1 MMTAIGAPLRAL
13 SLALPVLVLFLLPLA
28 PTPARAQCQPRY
40 EPTFGEAPGTNGT
53 IEAMAVF
60 DDGLGGGPA
69 LYAAGDFSRAGA
81 HVGVGKIARWDGE
94 RWSPLGSGMDI
105 QSVRALAVFD
115 DGGGPALYAGGS
127 FAVAGGVTVNGIAK
141 WDGQNWHALG
151 QPGSEGVSG
160 FVWSLA
166 VFDDGDGEALYV
178 GGFFNSAGGVPAN
191 RIAKWDGQNWS
202 AVGEGMAGGAG
213 GQVRALEVF
222 DDGAGGGPA
231 LYAAGSFLEADSAVV
246 NRIAKWTGSSWV
258 PLGDGGGLSSHVWDL
273 AVWDDGLGGG
283 PALYAA
289 GEFISAGGVT
299 VNRIA
304 RWDGQTW
311 SPLGSGLNNTAR
323 TLLVFDRGDGNGPA
337 LCVGG
342 QFTTAGG
349 VTVNRIA
356 AWDGQSWSPFTTGA
370 NGTVTSLIAYD
381 AGEGEELYAA
391 GEFIGV
397 GTGFIVDHITR
408 WDGERWRGLGGG
420 LTNAVRAMAV
430 HDDGAGASLF
440 VGGLFVTGGDQ
451 PLLRMGRWDGDSW
464 SVLAP
469 GGMSN
474 TTVNDLAVFD
484 DGAGPALYAA
494 GDFRTAGGVTVERIA
509 KWDGQT
515 WSPLGA
521 GLGGIAH
528 ALAVWDDGTGP
539 ALYVGGQFTTAG
551 GAPASRIAKWD
562 GQTWTPLGEGTNQTV
577 SHLIVFDDGTG
588 PALYAAGGFT
598 MAGGQPANRIAK
610 WDGQNWTPLGSGLP
624 ALVTSLGVFD
634 DGAGPA
640 LYVGGDF
647 TIAGGVPANRIAKWD
662 GQNWHALG
670 EGLNHTASALAV
682 YSDGGEPALYV
693 GGAFTMAGG
702 QPANFIAKWDG
713 TVWTPLGDG
722 VNGVVT
728 ELIVFDDGAPDGPAL
743 YLGGTFVTSPGGDS
757 YLARYQGCSGGPSCP
772 ADWDASGAV
781 NSNDIPAFLT
791 TWLADVQ
798 NGTTF
803 ADFDRSGSVN
813 SNDISAFLTAWLTA
827 VQFGC

>member
-1 MMTAIGAPLRAL
+1 MMTVIGAPLRAL
-13 SLALPVLVLFLLPLA
+13 PLALLILLLLPLA
-28 PTPARAQCQPRY
+28 PAPARAQCQPRY

-53 IEAMAVF
+53 IEAMVVF
-60 DDGLGGGPA
+60 DDGTGPA

-81 HVGVGKIARWDGE
+81 NVAVGKIARWDGR

-105 QSVRALAVFD
+105 QSVQTLAVFD
-115 DGGGPALYAGGS
+115 DGDGPALYAGGS
-127 FAVAGGVTVNGIAK
+127 FATAGGVTVNGIAK
-141 WDGQNWHALG
+141 WDGHQWHALG
-151 QPGSEGVSG
+151 QPGAVGVSG
-160 FVWSLA
+160 FVWSMA
-166 VFDDGDGEALYV
+166 VFDDGSGPALYV

-191 RIAKWDGQNWS
+191 RIARWDGSTWS

-222 DDGAGGGPA
+222 DDGTGPA
-231 LYAAGSFLEADSAVV
+231 LYAAGSFLQADGAVV

-258 PLGDGGGLSSHVWDL
+258 PLGDGSGLSSHVWDL
-273 AVWDDGLGGG
+273 AVWDDGTG

-289 GEFISAGGVT
+289 GEFTSAGGAPAS
-299 VNRIA
+299 RIA
-304 RWDGQTW
+304 RWNGQTW
-311 SPLGSGLNNTAR
+311 APLGSGLNNTAR
-323 TLLVFDRGDGNGPA
+323 TLLVFDGGNGPV

-349 VTVNRIA
+349 VPVNRIA
-356 AWDGQSWSPFTTGA
+356 AWDGQNWSPFTTGA
-370 NGTVTSLIAYD
+370 NGAVTSLIAYD
-381 AGEGEELYAA
+381 AGEGAALYAA

-397 GTGFIVDHITR
+397 GTGFIVDHIAR

-420 LTNAVRAMAV
+420 LTNAVRALAS
-430 HDDGAGASLF
+430 HDDGTGPALYA
-440 VGGLFVTGGDQ
+440 GGLFVTGGDQ
-451 PLLRMGRWDGDSW
+451 PLLRIGRWDGDSW
-464 SVLAP
+464 SILAP
-469 GGMSN
+469 GGMNN

-484 DGAGPALYAA
+484 DGSGPALYAV
-494 GDFRTAGGVTVERIA
+494 GDFRTAGGVTVNYVAR
-509 KWDGQT
+509 WDGQT
-515 WSPLGA
+515 WSPLGE

-539 ALYVGGQFTTAG
+539 ALYVGGQFTSAG
-551 GAPASRIAKWD
+551 GLPANRIAKWD
-562 GQTWTPLGEGTNQTV
+562 GQTWSPVGAGMNQTV
-577 SHLIVFDDGTG
+577 SHLIVFDDGRGGG

-598 MAGGQPANRIAK
+598 MAGGQPANRIAR

-624 ALVTSLGVFD
+624 ALVTALGVFD
-634 DGAGPA
+634 DGDGEA

-647 TIAGGVPANRIAKWD
+647 TTAGGVPANRIAKWD

-713 TVWTPLGDG
+713 TTWTPLGDG
-722 VNGVVT
+722 VNGVVSA
-728 ELIVFDDGAPDGPAL
+728 LAVFDDGSPDGPAL
-743 YLGGTFVTSPGGDS
+743 FIGGTFASSPGGDS
-757 YLARYQGCSGGPSCP
+757 YLAKYQGCNAGPSCP

-781 NSNDIPAFLT
+781 NSNDISAFLT

-803 ADFDRSGSVN
+803 ADFDRSGQVN
-813 SNDISAFLTAWLTA
+813 SNDISAFLTAWLSA
-827 VQFGC
+827 VQGGC